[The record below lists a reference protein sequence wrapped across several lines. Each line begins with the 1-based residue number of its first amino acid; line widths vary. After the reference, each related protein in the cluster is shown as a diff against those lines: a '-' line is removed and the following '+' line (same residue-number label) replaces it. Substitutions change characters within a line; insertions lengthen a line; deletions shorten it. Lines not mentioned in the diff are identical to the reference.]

1 MPRTFCKNH
10 TTQFP
15 MRRFQN
21 SRYSAA
27 TMTTDKTTLPHT
39 RRMSLE

>member
-1 MPRTFCKNH
+1 MFMTLTRHQTIKS
-10 TTQFP
+10 P

-27 TMTTDKTTLPHT
+27 TMTTDKTTLPQT
-39 RRMSLE
+39 RLVSLE